1 MNGKTPT
8 RTVSI
13 TESEALREVLRH
25 LRKPTGRVSD
35 QQRRDDSPLRDSATA
50 KADNSEIA

>member
-1 MNGKTPT
+1 MNRKTPT

-25 LRKPTGRVSD
+25 LRKPAGPASD
-35 QQRRDDSPLRDSATA
+35 RRRGDDALRDTTTA
-50 KADNSEIA
+50 KIDNPEIA